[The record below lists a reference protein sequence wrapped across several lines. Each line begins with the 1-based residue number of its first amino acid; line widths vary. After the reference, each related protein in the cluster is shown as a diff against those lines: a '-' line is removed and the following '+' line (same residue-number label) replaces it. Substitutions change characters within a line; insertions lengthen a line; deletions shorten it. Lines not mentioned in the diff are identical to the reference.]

1 LAAQQEER
9 DMISEDDVRYVARL
23 ARLRLEPDEASRM
36 TGELAKI
43 LAHIGKMSELDL
55 DGVPPTAHVLD
66 VVNVTREDKQ
76 RPGLA
81 RDEALRNA
89 PAVSDDC
96 FRVPRMG

>member
-1 LAAQQEER
+1 
-9 DMISEDDVRYVARL
+9 MISEDDVRYVARL
-23 ARLRLEPDEASRM
+23 ARLRLQEGEASSM
-36 TGELAKI
+36 TSELADI

-66 VVNVTREDKQ
+66 VVNVTREDKEQ
-76 RPGLA
+76 GSLP